1 MKLLKIYPDSIND
14 RYVDEVVAILRDGG
28 IVIYPTDSLYAIG
41 CDALN
46 NAAVERICKLKG
58 INPAKECLSVVCA
71 DISQA
76 SEYARID
83 NRAFALLKR
92 YLPGAYTFLLPA
104 STTLPKVFKGRKT
117 VGVRIPDNV
126 IARRLAEALGNPV
139 LSTSIKWD
147 VDAPD
152 EGRDPESIALNY
164 AGTVDCMVDGG
175 EGGLTPSTIVDITDS
190 SAPVVTRRG
199 NAPFEAE
206 TL

>member
-1 MKLLKIYPDSIND
+1 MKLLKIYPDNIND
-14 RYVDEVVAILRDGG
+14 RHIAEVVETLRGGG

-46 NAAVERICKLKG
+46 NSAIERICRLKG
-58 INPAKECLSVVCA
+58 INPAKENLSVVCA

-83 NRAFALLKR
+83 NRAFSLLKR
-92 YLPGAYTFLLPA
+92 YLPGACTFLLPA
-104 STTLPKVFKGRKT
+104 ATTLPKVFKGRKT
-117 VGVRIPDNV
+117 VGVRIPDNA

-147 VDAPD
+147 RDAPD

-164 AGTVDCMVDGG
+164 SGTVDCMIDGG
-175 EGGLTPSTIVDITDS
+175 EGALIPSTVVDCTDS
-190 SAPVVTRRG
+190 SAPVVTRDGAVRFDG
-199 NAPFEAE
+199 
-206 TL
+206 

>member
-1 MKLLKIYPDSIND
+1 MKLLKIYPDNIND
-14 RYVDEVVAILRDGG
+14 RHIAEVVEALRGGG

-46 NAAVERICKLKG
+46 DSAIERICRLKG
-58 INPAKECLSVVCA
+58 INPAKENLSVVCA

-83 NRAFALLKR
+83 NRAFSLLKR
-92 YLPGAYTFLLPA
+92 YLPGACTFLLPA
-104 STTLPKVFKGRKT
+104 ATTLPKVFKGRKT
-117 VGVRIPDNV
+117 VGVRIPDNA

-147 VDAPD
+147 RDAPD

-164 AGTVDCMVDGG
+164 SGTVDCMIDGG
-175 EGGLTPSTIVDITDS
+175 EGALIPSTVVDCTDS
-190 SAPVVTRRG
+190 SAPVVTRDGAVRFDG
-199 NAPFEAE
+199 
-206 TL
+206 

>member
-1 MKLLKIYPDSIND
+1 MKLLKIYPDNIND
-14 RYVDEVVAILRDGG
+14 RHIAEVVEALRGGG

-46 NAAVERICKLKG
+46 NSAIERICRLKG
-58 INPAKECLSVVCA
+58 INPAKENLSVVCA

-92 YLPGAYTFLLPA
+92 YLPGACTFLLPA
-104 STTLPKVFKGRKT
+104 SATLPKVFKGRKT
-117 VGVRIPDNV
+117 VGVRIPDNA
-126 IARRLAEALGNPV
+126 IARRLAETLGNPV

-147 VDAPD
+147 PDAPD

-164 AGTVDCMVDGG
+164 SGTVDCMIDGG
-175 EGGLTPSTIVDITDS
+175 EGALIPSTVVDCVDS
-190 SAPVVTRRG
+190 SAPAVTRKGAVRFDG
-199 NAPFEAE
+199 
-206 TL
+206 

>member
-1 MKLLKIYPDSIND
+1 MKLLKIYPDNIND
-14 RYVDEVVAILRDGG
+14 RHIAEVVETLRGGG

-46 NAAVERICKLKG
+46 NSAIERICRLKG
-58 INPAKECLSVVCA
+58 INPAKENLSVVCA

-83 NRAFALLKR
+83 NRAFSLLKR
-92 YLPGAYTFLLPA
+92 YLPGACTFLLPA
-104 STTLPKVFKGRKT
+104 ATTLPKVFKGRKT
-117 VGVRIPDNV
+117 VGVRIPDNA

-147 VDAPD
+147 RDAPD

-164 AGTVDCMVDGG
+164 SGTVDCMIDGG
-175 EGGLTPSTIVDITDS
+175 DGALIPSTVVDCTDS
-190 SAPVVTRRG
+190 SAPVVTRDGAVRFDG
-199 NAPFEAE
+199 
-206 TL
+206 

>member
-1 MKLLKIYPDSIND
+1 MKLLKIYPDNIND
-14 RYVDEVVAILRDGG
+14 RHIAEVVEALRGGG

-46 NAAVERICKLKG
+46 NSAIERICRLKG
-58 INPAKECLSVVCA
+58 INPAKENLSVVCA

-83 NRAFALLKR
+83 NRAFSLLKR
-92 YLPGAYTFLLPA
+92 YLPGACTFLLPA
-104 STTLPKVFKGRKT
+104 ATTLPKVFKGRKT
-117 VGVRIPDNV
+117 VGVRIPDNA

-147 VDAPD
+147 RDAPD

-164 AGTVDCMVDGG
+164 SGTVDCMIDGG
-175 EGGLTPSTIVDITDS
+175 EGALIPSTVVDCTDS
-190 SAPVVTRRG
+190 SAPMVTRDGAVRFDG
-199 NAPFEAE
+199 
-206 TL
+206 

>member
-1 MKLLKIYPDSIND
+1 MKLLKIYPDNIND
-14 RYVDEVVAILRDGG
+14 RHIAEVVETLRGGG

-46 NAAVERICKLKG
+46 NSAIERICRLKG
-58 INPAKECLSVVCA
+58 INPAKENLSVVCA

-83 NRAFALLKR
+83 NRAFSLLKR
-92 YLPGAYTFLLPA
+92 YLPGACTFLLPA
-104 STTLPKVFKGRKT
+104 ATTLPKVFKGRKT
-117 VGVRIPDNV
+117 VGVRIPDNA

-147 VDAPD
+147 RDAPE

-164 AGTVDCMVDGG
+164 SGTVDCMIDGG
-175 EGGLTPSTIVDITDS
+175 EGALIPSTVVDCTDS
-190 SAPVVTRRG
+190 SAPVVTRDGAVRFDG
-199 NAPFEAE
+199 
-206 TL
+206 

>member
-1 MKLLKIYPDSIND
+1 MKLLKIYPDNIND
-14 RYVDEVVAILRDGG
+14 RHIAEVVEALRGGG

-46 NAAVERICKLKG
+46 NSAIERICRLKG
-58 INPAKECLSVVCA
+58 INPAKENLSVVCA

-83 NRAFALLKR
+83 NRAFSLLKR
-92 YLPGAYTFLLPA
+92 YLPGACTFLLPA
-104 STTLPKVFKGRKT
+104 ATTLPKVFKGRKT
-117 VGVRIPDNV
+117 VGVRIPDNA

-147 VDAPD
+147 CDAPD

-164 AGTVDCMVDGG
+164 SGTVDCMIDGG
-175 EGGLTPSTIVDITDS
+175 EGALIPSTVVDCTDS
-190 SAPVVTRRG
+190 SAPVVTRDGAVRFDG
-199 NAPFEAE
+199 
-206 TL
+206 

>member
-1 MKLLKIYPDSIND
+1 MKLLKIYPDNIND
-14 RYVDEVVAILRDGG
+14 RHIAEVVEALRGGG

-46 NAAVERICKLKG
+46 NSAIERICRLKG
-58 INPAKECLSVVCA
+58 INPAKENLSVVCA

-83 NRAFALLKR
+83 NRAFSLLKR
-92 YLPGAYTFLLPA
+92 YLPGACTFLLPA
-104 STTLPKVFKGRKT
+104 ATTLPKVFKGRKT
-117 VGVRIPDNV
+117 VGVRIPDNA

-147 VDAPD
+147 RDAPD

-164 AGTVDCMVDGG
+164 SGTVDCMIDGG
-175 EGGLTPSTIVDITDS
+175 EGALIPSTVVDCTDS
-190 SAPVVTRRG
+190 SAPVVTRDGAVRFDG
-199 NAPFEAE
+199 
-206 TL
+206 